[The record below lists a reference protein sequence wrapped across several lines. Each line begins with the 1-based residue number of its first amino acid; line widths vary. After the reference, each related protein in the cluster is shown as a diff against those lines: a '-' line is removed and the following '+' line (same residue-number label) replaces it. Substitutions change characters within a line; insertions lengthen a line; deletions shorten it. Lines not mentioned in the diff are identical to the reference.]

1 MGDFLKGDF
10 IFNDRQGIQ
19 RDESV
24 QTIDEKADGR
34 PAQSQVYAASSPW
47 NWIRFCFICLTVVA
61 LLRVVG
67 TSLWTAH
74 PWSHLLRNSRRDTKL
89 SGTTPHGHYS
99 HVRQI
104 ETLAA
109 SHIPGGQTDPQG
121 NKRLIFVG
129 DIHGCRS
136 QCETHQR
143 E

>member
-1 MGDFLKGDF
+1 MGDLLKGYY
-10 IFNDRQGIQ
+10 RQGIQ
-19 RDESV
+19 HDESV
-24 QTIDEKADGR
+24 QAIDGKPEGR
-34 PAQSQVYAASSPW
+34 PAQSQVYAPSSPR
-47 NWIRFCFICLTVVA
+47 NWIRFCFVCLTVIA
-61 LLRVVG
+61 LLRVIG

-89 SGTTPHGHYS
+89 SGTTTNGHYS
-99 HVRQI
+99 QVRQI

-109 SHIPGGQTDPQG
+109 SHIPGSHADPHG